1 MDTNQFM
8 QEYQRITQS
17 ERRAKIESAKFKKNK
32 NGKLFEIK
40 NGSVFTLVQFSLSNI
55 EPFKP
60 YTIALEVRDTEDN
73 LIWQGTPPPF
83 GYQKELDPDEKIP
96 MTLNLDFITGGIK
109 EFKVQTIL
117 LRVLNSNPN
126 TGGGIV
132 QDTKE
137 LSLKLGGK
145 NGK

>member
-17 ERRAKIESAKFKKNK
+17 ERHAKIESAKFKKNEK
-32 NGKLFEIK
+32 GKLFEIK
-40 NGSVFTLVQFSLSNI
+40 DGSVFTLIQFSLSNL

-60 YTIALEVRDTEDN
+60 YTISLVVKDIENN

-83 GYQKELDPDEKIP
+83 GYQKALDPDEKIP
-96 MTLNLDFITGGIK
+96 MTLNLDFITGEIK

-117 LRVLNSNPN
+117 LRVLDSNPN
-126 TGGGIV
+126 QGGGVV
-132 QDTKE
+132 QDSKE